1 MSPNGRVSI
10 RKSVCREHPR
20 KSYPQKP
27 LASAEFGST
36 AFATF
41 AVLKECKTS
50 KLGKFWS
57 SGSGGTGQLKLH
69 HGKRWIGQELIQKG
83 IRKPDMFVQGVS
95 N

>member
-1 MSPNGRVSI
+1 MSLNGRVSI
-10 RKSVCREHPR
+10 RKSVCREHPW

-36 AFATF
+36 VFATF

-83 IRKPDMFVQGVS
+83 IRKTDMFVQGVS